1 MISELSLM
9 LLLILLNG
17 FFSLAEM
24 ALMASRKARLRSEA
38 EKGDKAY
45 KMALETAEDPGKFL
59 STIQVAITLI
69 GILTGAIGGATI
81 SQSLTAWLSS
91 IPTLANTASAL
102 AVAIVVAITTTISVI
117 LGELVPKKLALSKP
131 EVISTKLIRIM
142 AIFSAIFYPIVK
154 FLTVITD
161 AIVRLLGLK
170 TNREPDVT
178 EEEVKVLI
186 SQGAKSGIFE
196 SSEKGMVEGVLE
208 LDDRRITS
216 FMTPRTEVAAL
227 DLADSAQSPLQF
239 VIDHAQYAF
248 LPAMEEDLDKIAG
261 MIPVRPALAAFLH
274 DRNTDIRSILVPP
287 VFIPETISAL
297 RTLAILRESKISTAL
312 IVDEYGGV
320 SGLVTRGDLLG
331 SVLSGIDEGA
341 SADIP
346 GVVKRSDCS
355 FLVDGALPIA
365 DFSDSLDLDETL
377 FDTDLYDTVAGL
389 VLACMGS
396 IPKAGESCDWQNL
409 HIEIM
414 DMDGNRID
422 KVLVEKRNKEQF
434 TDQPL

>member
-1 MISELSLM
+1 MISEFALM

-38 EKGDKAY
+38 EKGNTAY
-45 KMALETAEDPGKFL
+45 KIALDTAEHPGRFL

-91 IPTLANTASAL
+91 IPALTHAASAL
-102 AVAIVVAITTTISVI
+102 AVGIVVAVTTTVSVV
-117 LGELVPKKLALSKP
+117 LGELVPKNLALSKP
-131 EVISTKLIRIM
+131 EIISAKLIRPM
-142 AIFSAIFYPIVK
+142 SIFSTIFYPLVRL
-154 FLTVITD
+154 LTAITS
-161 AIVRLLGLK
+161 AIVRLFGLSADE
-170 TNREPDVT
+170 EPAVT

-186 SQGAKSGIFE
+186 AQGTESGVFE

-227 DLADSAQSPLQF
+227 DLSDPALSPLQF
-239 VIDHAQYAF
+239 IIDHAHYAF
-248 LPAMEEDLDKIAG
+248 LPAMEENLDKIIG
-261 MIPVRPALAAFLH
+261 MIPVRPALAAFLC
-274 DRNTDIRSILVPP
+274 DSKTEIRSILVPP

-297 RTLAILRESKISTAL
+297 RALAILRDSKISTAL
-312 IVDEYGGV
+312 IVDEYGGI
-320 SGLVTRGDLLG
+320 SGLVTRGDLLA
-331 SVLSGIDEGA
+331 SVLSGIDEGT
-341 SADIP
+341 SGEIP
-346 GVVKRSDCS
+346 GVVKRADGS

-377 FDTDLYDTVAGL
+377 FDTDMYDTVAGL

-396 IPKAGESCDWQNL
+396 IPKAGETCDWQNL

-422 KVLVEKRNKEQF
+422 KVLVEKREPQQL
-434 TDQPL
+434 DEPQV

>member
-1 MISELSLM
+1 MISELLLI

-45 KMALETAEDPGKFL
+45 KIALETAENPGRFL

-81 SQSLTAWLSS
+81 SQSLTAWLAS
-91 IPTLANTASAL
+91 IPALANAASAL
-102 AVAIVVAITTTISVI
+102 AVAIVVAVTTTASVI
-117 LGELVPKKLALSKP
+117 LGELVPKNLALSKP
-131 EVISTKLIRIM
+131 EVISAKLIRPM
-142 AIFSAIFYPIVK
+142 AIFSAIFYPLVK

-170 TNREPDVT
+170 ANREPEVT

-186 SQGAKSGIFE
+186 AQGTESGIFE

-227 DLADSAQSPLQF
+227 DLADPMISPLQF
-239 VIDHAQYAF
+239 IMDHAQYAF
-248 LPAMEEDLDKIAG
+248 LPAMEEDLDRTVG
-261 MIPVRPALAAFLH
+261 MIPVRPALAAFLR

-297 RTLAILRESKISTAL
+297 RALAILRESKISTAL

-341 SADIP
+341 SAEIP
-346 GVVKRSDCS
+346 GVVKRSDGS

-377 FDTDLYDTVAGL
+377 FDTDMYDTVAGL

-422 KVLVEKRNKEQF
+422 KVMVEKQYTEQS
-434 TDQPL
+434 TDQPS

>member
-1 MISELSLM
+1 MLSELALIF
-9 LLLILLNG
+9 LLILLNG

-45 KMALETAEDPGKFL
+45 KMALETAENPGRFL

-81 SQSLTAWLSS
+81 SQSLTAWLAS
-91 IPTLANTASAL
+91 IPPLANAASAL
-102 AVAIVVAITTTISVI
+102 AVAIVVAATTTASVI
-117 LGELVPKKLALSKP
+117 LGELVPKNLALSKP
-131 EVISTKLIRIM
+131 EVISAKLIRPM
-142 AIFSAIFYPIVK
+142 AIFSAIFYPLVK

-170 TNREPDVT
+170 ANREPEVT

-186 SQGAKSGIFE
+186 AQGTESGIFE

-216 FMTPRTEVAAL
+216 YMTPRTEVAAL
-227 DLADSAQSPLQF
+227 DLADPEISPLQF
-239 VIDHAQYAF
+239 IMDHAQYAF

-261 MIPVRPALAAFLH
+261 MIPVRPALAAFLR
-274 DRNTDIRSILVPP
+274 DRNTDIHSILVPP

-297 RTLAILRESKISTAL
+297 RALAILRESKISTAL

-341 SADIP
+341 SAEIP
-346 GVVKRSDCS
+346 GVVKRSDGS

-422 KVLVEKRNKEQF
+422 KVLVEKRDTEQSS
-434 TDQPL
+434 DQPS

>member
-1 MISELSLM
+1 MLSELALM

-45 KMALETAEDPGKFL
+45 KMALDTAENPGRFL

-81 SQSLTAWLSS
+81 SQSLTAWLAS
-91 IPTLANTASAL
+91 IPALANAASAL
-102 AVAIVVAITTTISVI
+102 AVAIVVAVTTTVSVI
-117 LGELVPKKLALSKP
+117 LGELVPKNLALSKP
-131 EVISTKLIRIM
+131 EVISAKLIRPM
-142 AIFSAIFYPIVK
+142 AIFSAIFYPLVK
-154 FLTVITD
+154 FLTVITE
-161 AIVRLLGLK
+161 AIIKLLGLK
-170 TNREPDVT
+170 ANKEPEVT

-186 SQGAKSGIFE
+186 AQGTESGIFE

-227 DLADSAQSPLQF
+227 DLADPAISPLQF
-239 VIDHAQYAF
+239 IMDHAQYAF
-248 LPAMEEDLDKIAG
+248 LPAMEEDLDRIAG
-261 MIPVRPALAAFLH
+261 MIPVRPALAAYLR

-297 RTLAILRESKISTAL
+297 RALAILRESKISTAL

-331 SVLSGIDEGA
+331 SVLSGINEGA
-341 SADIP
+341 SAEIP
-346 GVVKRSDCS
+346 GVVRRSDGS
-355 FLVDGALPIA
+355 FLVAGALPIA

-422 KVLVEKRNKEQF
+422 KVLVQKRD
-434 TDQPL
+434 TDQPADQPL